1 VAPENLA
8 LLWRR
13 VARGF
18 IRVDAD
24 EITYPAH
31 VILRFRLEKAMIEGA
46 LQVAD
51 LPSAWNDGLEKLL
64 GIRPP
69 NDAKGCLQDIHWHDG
84 AFGYFPSYTLGAMAA
99 AQLMKAARVAEP
111 GLDDALAKGDMAPL
125 LGWLRQNVHG
135 QGSLLG
141 FQDLLRAATGKP
153 LDPQDFMDHLRARYL
168 AA

>member
-1 VAPENLA
+1 
-8 LLWRR
+8 
-13 VARGF
+13 
-18 IRVDAD
+18 
-24 EITYPAH
+24 
-31 VILRFRLEKAMIEGA
+31 
-46 LQVAD
+46 
-51 LPSAWNDGLEKLL
+51 LEKLL

-153 LDPQDFMDHLRARYL
+153 LDPQDFMDHLRAR
-168 AA
+168 